1 MKQKCYIDHNFF
13 QIFPHHNRQP
23 LIPHQIKAIKIN
35 KLIRFLISCCTYPR
49 IKISRQIFKIKFH
62 KNKFEIF
69 NPKIYIEYGMRFRLK
84 ITRLS
89 CDRSVR
95 TSSTSV

>member
-35 KLIRFLISCCTYPR
+35 ELIRFLISYCTYPR

-62 KNKFEIF
+62 KNKFE
-69 NPKIYIEYGMRFRLK
+69 
-84 ITRLS
+84 
-89 CDRSVR
+89 
-95 TSSTSV
+95 

>member
-35 KLIRFLISCCTYPR
+35 KLIRFLISYCTYPR
-49 IKISRQIFKIKFH
+49 IKISRQIFKIKF
-62 KNKFEIF
+62 
-69 NPKIYIEYGMRFRLK
+69 
-84 ITRLS
+84 
-89 CDRSVR
+89 
-95 TSSTSV
+95 

>member
-13 QIFPHHNRQP
+13 QIFPHHNRQS
-23 LIPHQIKAIKIN
+23 LIPHQIKTIKIN
-35 KLIRFLISCCTYPR
+35 KLIRFLISYCTYPR

-69 NPKIYIEYGMRFRLK
+69 
-84 ITRLS
+84 
-89 CDRSVR
+89 
-95 TSSTSV
+95 

>member
-13 QIFPHHNRQP
+13 QIFPHHNRQS
-23 LIPHQIKAIKIN
+23 LIPHQIKTIRIN
-35 KLIRFLISCCTYPR
+35 ILLRFLISYCTYPR

>member
-13 QIFPHHNRQP
+13 QIFPHHNRQL
-23 LIPHQIKAIKIN
+23 LIPHQIKTIKIN
-35 KLIRFLISCCTYPR
+35 KLIRFLISYCTYPR

>member
-13 QIFPHHNRQP
+13 QIFPRHNKQS
-23 LIPHQIKAIKIN
+23 LIPQQIKTIKIN
-35 KLIRFLISCCTYPR
+35 KLIRFLVSYCTYPR

-69 NPKIYIEYGMRFRLK
+69 NPKI
-84 ITRLS
+84 
-89 CDRSVR
+89 
-95 TSSTSV
+95 

>member
-13 QIFPHHNRQP
+13 QIFPRHNRQP
-23 LIPHQIKAIKIN
+23 LIPHQIKTIKTN
-35 KLIRFLISCCTYPR
+35 KLIRFLISYCTYSR

-69 NPKIYIEYGMRFRLK
+69 
-84 ITRLS
+84 
-89 CDRSVR
+89 
-95 TSSTSV
+95 

>member
-35 KLIRFLISCCTYPR
+35 KLIRFLISYCTYPR

-62 KNKFEIF
+62 K
-69 NPKIYIEYGMRFRLK
+69 
-84 ITRLS
+84 
-89 CDRSVR
+89 
-95 TSSTSV
+95 

>member
-13 QIFPHHNRQP
+13 QIFPHHNRQS
-23 LIPHQIKAIKIN
+23 LIPHQIKTIKIN
-35 KLIRFLISCCTYPR
+35 ILLRFLISYCTYPR

-69 NPKIYIEYGMRFRLK
+69 
-84 ITRLS
+84 
-89 CDRSVR
+89 
-95 TSSTSV
+95 